1 MKAKLRATYRVQIS
15 PTFDLDRAAEIA
27 GYLAALGISHFYSSP
42 YLQAAA
48 GSTHGYD
55 VVNHHQVNEVLG
67 GAQARARL
75 IQALDDHNLGQV
87 LDIVPNHMAITG
99 RENPW
104 WWDVLENGPS
114 SLYASYFDVDWDPPE
129 ARHSNVVLTP
139 VLGEHYGQALE
150 ARKIYLHYENNEFT
164 IRYSDHEWPVD
175 PRSLSS
181 VLASAAT
188 EVGSDELMFLAEA
201 YGGLPLATATDR
213 ASARRRHR
221 DRAVLKKLL
230 SDLVRGQP
238 KIEEAIQ
245 AAVYGINMDVD
256 RLGALLDEQNYRLAY
271 WRITERELGY
281 RRFFDINTLI
291 GLRME
296 DEAVYVDSHAL
307 ILSWLEAG
315 QLDGLRIDHP
325 DGLRD
330 PEKYLHRLHDD
341 SPDTWIVV
349 EKIVEPGEELPVEWP
364 VAGTTGY
371 DFLNLVNGLFID
383 PQGEQPLTEFYT
395 RFTGE
400 NADWPE
406 ICYLSKKMATIDV
419 LGSDLNRL
427 TQLMLQVIER
437 HRSYR
442 DYTRHDLREML
453 QEVAACLPVYRTYVR
468 PLENQIHPA
477 DVSYIQAA
485 IEAAKQRREDI
496 EPRLFDFFE
505 DLLMLRVDG
514 EVESE
519 LVMRFQQFTGP
530 VMAKGVEDTAFY
542 NFNRLVSLNEVGGD
556 PGRFGVST
564 DEFHQAARQIQ
575 ERWPLTMLSTSTH
588 DTKRSEDV
596 RARINVLSEVP
607 EAWIAAVT
615 RWGRRNQRYRVGEW
629 PDRNTEYL
637 LYQTLVGAW
646 PVSQERIL
654 QYIEKAAREAK
665 RYTSWSSPNEDFEE
679 ALAGFVRSIFAD
691 QVFVRDLEAFA
702 MSIREAGRVN
712 SLAQTLIKL
721 TAPGIP
727 DIYQGTE
734 LWDLSLVDPDN
745 RRPVNFDL
753 RRRLLE
759 GLAGQPQLERILT
772 DMEGGLPKLWVI
784 HQALQVRYRLPEVF
798 GPESSY
804 QALAVR
810 GDHAIA
816 FLRGGLVAT
825 VAPRLVGRRERM
837 WGQTVVELPD
847 GKWKDQLTGEVYPG
861 GELRLGDLLHH
872 FPVALLVREQDP
884 SMGEGD

>member
-1 MKAKLRATYRVQIS
+1 MKAELRATYRVQVT
-15 PTFDLDRAAEIA
+15 PTFDLNQAAEIA
-27 GYLAALGISHFYSSP
+27 GYLAALGVSHFYSSP
-42 YLQAAA
+42 YLQAAS

-55 VVNHHQVNEVLG
+55 VVNHHQVNEELG

-75 IQALDDHNLGQV
+75 VQALDDHNLGQV

-114 SLYASYFDVDWDPPE
+114 SQFASYFDVDWDPPE
-129 ARHSNVVLTP
+129 ARHSNVVLAP

-150 ARKIYLHYENNEFT
+150 AGKIQLHYENNDFT
-164 IRYSDHEWPVD
+164 IRYSGHEWPVD

-181 VLASAAT
+181 VLASAAGD
-188 EVGSDELMFLAEA
+188 VDSDELRFLAEA
-201 YGGLPLATATDR
+201 YGRLPLATATDR

-221 DRAVLKKLL
+221 DRAVLKKLVSSL
-230 SDLVRGQP
+230 AGGRPEIG
-238 KIEEAIQ
+238 KAIR
-245 AAVYGINMDVD
+245 AAVRALNADVD
-256 RLGALLDEQNYRLAY
+256 RLDTLLDEQNYRLAY

-307 ILSWLEAG
+307 ILSWLKAG

-330 PEKYLHRLHDD
+330 PERYLQRLHDD

-349 EKIVEPGEELPVEWP
+349 EKIIEPEEALPEEWP

-371 DFLNLVNGLFID
+371 DFLNLVNGLFVD
-383 PQGEQPLTEFYT
+383 PQGEQPLTEFYAL
-395 RFTGE
+395 FTGE
-400 NADWPE
+400 EVDWPE
-406 ICYLSKKMATIDV
+406 IRYQSKKMATIEV

-468 PLENQIHPA
+468 PLEKRVHPA
-477 DVSYIQAA
+477 DVRYIQAA
-485 IEAAKQRREDI
+485 IEAAKQHRADI

-505 DLLMLRVDG
+505 ELLLLEVDG

-542 NFNRLVSLNEVGGD
+542 NFNRLASLNEVGGD
-556 PGRFGVST
+556 PGRFGVSP

-596 RARINVLSEVP
+596 RARIDVLSEVP
-607 EAWIAAVT
+607 EAWKAAVT

-629 PDRNTEYL
+629 PDHNTEYL

-646 PVSQERIL
+646 PVSEERIL
-654 QYIEKAAREAK
+654 QYMEKAVREAK
-665 RYTSWSSPNEDFEE
+665 RYTSWSSQNAGFED
-679 ALAGFVRSIFAD
+679 ALAGFIRSILAD
-691 QVFVRDLEAFA
+691 QAFVRDLEAFA

-712 SLAQTLIKL
+712 SLTQTLIKL

-745 RRPVNFDL
+745 RRPVDFDL

-759 GLAGQPQLERILT
+759 GLVGQPKLERILA

-784 HQALQVRYRLPEVF
+784 YQALQVRCRLPEAF
-798 GPESSY
+798 GPEGSY
-804 QALAVR
+804 QALPVR
-810 GDHAIA
+810 GEHALA
-816 FLRGGLVAT
+816 FLRGGRVAT
-825 VAPRLVGRRERM
+825 VVPRLVGRRERT
-837 WGQTVVELPD
+837 WGQTVVELPG
-847 GKWKDQLTGEVYPG
+847 GKWKNQLTGEFHSG
-861 GELRLGDLLHH
+861 GELRLGDVLHH
-872 FPVALLVREQDP
+872 FPVALLVREQAP
-884 SMGEGD
+884 SVGEGD